1 MNIQRIK
8 NEFTAKAYE
17 ENALFCLRIGDADQ
31 FNKCQ
36 MQLYELYR
44 SGIEGRKYE
53 FLMYRILYLTL
64 NSEKNVLNRFLKE
77 QDMEDLETVPVKKV
91 LNLKKCLTMGNIDF
105 VFQQLVEGFEGTR
118 FLLKLFLDKL
128 RIWALQI
135 ISKSFGKAI
144 SLDYIDKK
152 LHFNDTEALCE
163 FLEANGKRHNRSN
176 LVQECQ
182 FDRNKNILNLKQS
195 RLNLLKNAKMLD
207 GFD

>member
-1 MNIQRIK
+1 M
-8 NEFTAKAYE
+8 
-17 ENALFCLRIGDADQ
+17 FCLRIGDADQ

-36 MQLYELYR
+36 MQLYELYCA
-44 SGIEGRKYE
+44 GIKGRKYE

-91 LNLKKCLTMGNIDF
+91 LNLKKSLSMGNIDF

-144 SLDYIDKK
+144 SLNYIDKK
-152 LHFNDTEALCE
+152 LHFNDKEELCE
-163 FLEANGKRHNRSN
+163 FLEANGKTISP
-176 LVQECQ
+176 LTVFVECQ
-182 FDRNKNILNLKQS
+182 IDKNKDILLLKQS
-195 RLNLLKNAKMLD
+195 RLNLLKNAKMLQ